1 MNSIF
6 LIGFMGSGKSTIGK
20 KLAEK
25 LDLEF
30 IDTDHQIEQQAKK
43 KIKAIFAEEGE
54 GAFRNIEHQVLTGMP
69 ARGYVIATGGGI
81 IEREEN
87 RVWLT
92 NKHVVFLKT
101 NWETIKK
108 RLANDDSRPIW
119 HDQSRDKQRLLA
131 QREVKYAQ
139 VASQMIETDTFTEA
153 EIIEQIV
160 SLFV

>member
-6 LIGFMGSGKSTIGK
+6 LIGFMGSGKSTIGRQ
-20 KLAEK
+20 LAER
-25 LDLEF
+25 LALEF
-30 IDTDHQIEQQAKK
+30 IDTDHQIEIQAKK
-43 KIKAIFAEEGE
+43 KIKTIFAEEGE
-54 GAFRNIEHQVLTGMP
+54 EAFRNLEHQVLIDTP
-69 ARGYVIATGGGI
+69 NQGYVIATGGGI

-87 RVWLT
+87 RTWLT
-92 NKHVVFLKT
+92 NKHVVYLKT

-119 HDQSRDKQRLLA
+119 HDQSRNKQDLLM

-139 VASQMIETDTFTEA
+139 VASQIIETDKLTEEA
-153 EIIEQIV
+153 IIEQII